1 VTKDRVTTTDWDAVI
16 AGGGLSGLSL
26 AAHLAADGWH
36 DRRVLVVDDPDGP
49 KTDAWAFWAARPIGA
64 GVLDAAVCRSFDR
77 VRIYAAG
84 ATATVGLGRYR
95 YRVVRRRDLRRVVL
109 SRLSACPGFELIEAH
124 VDAVT
129 DAGDMALTSIGGQA
143 VRSAWAFDGVTR
155 DTDAPPAAAHLAF
168 TGWDIVAE
176 QPLFDPD
183 TPVLM
188 DFRVAPGAGCRFV
201 YTLPRDAHR
210 ALVELTEFVP
220 RRAAVPTEA
229 ERSDVLASYLR
240 DVAGCRTYDVRRRE
254 AAVIPL
260 RTGARERDRGRVV
273 RIGAAGGLI
282 KASTGY
288 AYQRIQ
294 RDSEAIVASLVTHT
308 HPSHR
313 PQSRWR
319 HRLLDAVLLEVLDR
333 NPGQLEIAFS
343 RLFRG
348 HPAERVLAFL
358 DEDTTRR
365 EELALIS
372 SLPSRP
378 YVQALLARSRR

>member
-1 VTKDRVTTTDWDAVI
+1 MTADWDAVI

-49 KTDAWAFWAARPIGA
+49 KTDAWAYWAARPIGA

-77 VRIYAAG
+77 VRIHAAG
-84 ATATVGLGRYR
+84 TSATVALGRYR

-109 SRLSACPGFELIEAH
+109 GRLHGCPGFELVEGH

-129 DAGDMALTSIGGQA
+129 DAGDAALTSIDGRA
-143 VRSAWAFDGVTR
+143 VRSVWAFDGVTR
-155 DTDAPPAAAHLAF
+155 DPQAPPAAAHLAF
-168 TGWDIVAE
+168 TGWDVVAE

-183 TPVLM
+183 APVLM
-188 DFRVAPGAGCRFV
+188 DFRVAPGTGCRFV
-201 YTLPRDAHR
+201 YTLPRDAYR

-220 RRAAVPTEA
+220 QRAAVPTDA
-229 ERSDVLASYLR
+229 ERSHALAAYLR
-240 DVAGCRTYDVRRRE
+240 DTAGCHTYAVRRRE

-260 RTGARERDRGRVV
+260 RTRARGQDPGRVV
-273 RIGAAGGLI
+273 RIGAAGGLV

-294 RDSEAIVASLVTHT
+294 RDSEAIVASLVTHA
-308 HPSHR
+308 HPLHR
-313 PQSRWR
+313 PRSHWR

-333 NPGQLEIAFS
+333 DPGQLEIAFS

-372 SLPSRP
+372 SLPARP
-378 YVQALLARSRR
+378 YLQALLARPRR